1 MGSWR
6 SRVRELACANATASN
21 AMSSNCRLRWPA
33 SHATFL
39 WSPSARAKSALHAR
53 FLRSLRE
60 RQLLGK
66 IGTQLNRAVSPL
78 RQKPQHTTHIT
89 HQTHTS
95 HTKHTHH
102 TTDTHHTHHTSHTKH
117 QTHTSHTKHTHT
129 QPIWLSGCISRA
141 GPAVLES
148 VHRCCNDRTC
158 CPDTCCDR

>member
-39 WSPSARAKSALHAR
+39 WSPSERAKSALHAR
-53 FLRSLRE
+53 FLRTLRE

-66 IGTQLNRAVSPL
+66 IGTLAREARFP
-78 RQKPQHTTHIT
+78 PQAKTTTHNTHHTPNTHIT

-95 HTKHTHH
+95 HNR
-102 TTDTHHTHHTSHTKH
+102 HTSHTSHITHQTPNTHITH
-117 QTHTSHTKHTHT
+117 QTHTYAANLAVRLY
-129 QPIWLSGCISRA
+129 QPGRS
-141 GPAVLES
+141 
-148 VHRCCNDRTC
+148 C
-158 CPDTCCDR
+158 CPRECASLLQ